1 MNIRRTFIFLFG
13 FIIGIM
19 VILFFTMLWVIG
31 NRIKILH
38 NQEIRY
44 KSYVIAD
51 ELRQSSDNLT
61 LYCRMYVMTGD
72 STWETKYRK
81 LLDIRNGKLS
91 RPNGR
96 TIALKDSM
104 EKLGLTNKELSLLHT
119 SEFQSNQLVHT
130 ENIAFEA
137 IKGKHLDTLGHQISK
152 GEPDPIY
159 AQKILFDKHYLDSKR
174 RIMEPIGQ
182 FIVAIQE
189 RNMRLSQKYIKTG
202 YIVLITSTSL
212 ILLVILITLFAYQL
226 IRKKIEEQLAGELL
240 LVEKVEELAIAKETT
255 EQSDR
260 LKSIFLANISH
271 EIRTPMNG
279 ILGFIDLLKYEKLDK
294 TKQQSYLEI
303 ISKSSLRLLNI
314 INNILDLSK
323 IASGSSRISIT
334 KVNIQE
340 RLNYLYHFFK
350 EDADKKG
357 LELIL
362 SCNISDVEDCNIR
375 TDSKKFL
382 AITICLLNNAIKFT
396 EKGSIE
402 IGCRKGDQDLE
413 FYVKDTGIGIPK
425 EQQEAIFEHFVQ
437 ADLENKMAR
446 QGAGI
451 GLSIA
456 KGFVELLGGRMWVK
470 SELGKG
476 SQFYFTLKDMK
487 ETIADSKFNAK
498 IPLENNGYKIS
509 NLKILIVEDNDTS
522 EKLLTILVRPFSF
535 ETLVART
542 GFQAIESCRNHPDI
556 DLILMDIG
564 LPELDGYAATRE
576 IRKFNAEVIIIS
588 QTAHGLTGDVEKSI
602 EAGCNDYLLKPIQKE
617 KLYSLIHKY
626 FDKY

>member
-159 AQKILFDKHYLDSKR
+159 AQKILFDKHYLDSKH
-174 RIMEPIGQ
+174 RIMEPIDQ

-470 SELGKG
+470 S
-476 SQFYFTLKDMK
+476 
-487 ETIADSKFNAK
+487 
-498 IPLENNGYKIS
+498 
-509 NLKILIVEDNDTS
+509 
-522 EKLLTILVRPFSF
+522 
-535 ETLVART
+535 
-542 GFQAIESCRNHPDI
+542 
-556 DLILMDIG
+556 
-564 LPELDGYAATRE
+564 
-576 IRKFNAEVIIIS
+576 
-588 QTAHGLTGDVEKSI
+588 
-602 EAGCNDYLLKPIQKE
+602 
-617 KLYSLIHKY
+617 
-626 FDKY
+626 